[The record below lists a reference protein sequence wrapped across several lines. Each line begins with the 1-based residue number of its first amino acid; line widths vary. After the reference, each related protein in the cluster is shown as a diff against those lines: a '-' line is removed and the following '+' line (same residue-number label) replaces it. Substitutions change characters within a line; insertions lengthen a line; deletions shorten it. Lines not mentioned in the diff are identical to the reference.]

1 MTIIYF
7 LIILAVIIFVHE
19 LGHMLAAKLFGCYVN
34 EFAIGF
40 GPTVFKKVGKETT
53 YSLRAIP
60 LGGFTGMVEKENTPI
75 KFDEEGNPTE
85 FLNVPKERTFYGVK
99 IWQRV
104 IILLAGPLFNMF
116 LACLVF
122 VMIFQIN
129 GYVTEAPPAVI
140 KEVVA
145 QSAADEAGFKAGDVI
160 TKIVLKNGDTIIP
173 KTFAEIVVGT
183 QNSNDEMT
191 YYVDR
196 NGTELIIRVTP
207 KYSETEQ
214 RYMIG
219 IMATDPVVRKITF
232 LQAIP
237 EGISYAFEIIGLTFE
252 AIIGLFTGTQGLDS
266 LGGTISIYKYT
277 EEAASY
283 GFLSLLSLVGSLSV
297 SVGIMNLV
305 PIPIFDG
312 GKILLAGVEKI
323 IGHRPSER
331 VEMALSLIGVGIV
344 LVLFVFVT
352 YQDIMKL
359 L

>member
-7 LIILAVIIFVHE
+7 LIILAIIIFVHE
-19 LGHMLAAKLFGCYVN
+19 LGHLLAAKLFGCYVN

-40 GPTVFKKVGKETT
+40 GPTIFKKAGKETT

-85 FLNVPKERTFYGVK
+85 FLTVPKERTFYGIK
-99 IWQRV
+99 IWQRILV
-104 IILLAGPLFNMF
+104 LLAGPLFNLL

-129 GYVTEAPPAVI
+129 GYITEAPPAII
-140 KEVVA
+140 KEVIA
-145 QSAADEAGFKAGDVI
+145 QSAAEEAGFKAGDVI
-160 TKIVLKNGDTIIP
+160 TKVVLSNGDVIIPQTFTEIVLQ
-173 KTFAEIVVGT
+173 T
-183 QNSNDEMT
+183 QNNNDEMT
-191 YYVDR
+191 YYVER
-196 NGTELIIRVTP
+196 NGTELAIRVTP
-207 KYSETEQ
+207 KYDETEK
-214 RYMIG
+214 RYLIG
-219 IMATDPVVRKITF
+219 IVAPDPVVRKISF

-237 EGISYAFEIIGLTFE
+237 EGISYAFEIVGLTFE
-252 AIIGLFTGTQGLDS
+252 AITGLFTGAQGLDS

-283 GFLSLLSLVGSLSV
+283 GFLSLLSLVGSLSI
-297 SVGIMNLV
+297 SVGIMNLI

-312 GKILLAGVEKI
+312 GKIVLAIAEKI
-323 IGHRPSER
+323 IGHRLSEKF
-331 VEMALSLIGVGIV
+331 EMALSIIGLRIV
-344 LVLFVFVT
+344 LLLFIFVT